1 MVRGLSVPDPDV
13 PGVDVLVPR
22 RQARDALPGHLLLHV
37 AESVVRRELLVD
49 HVPSEEE
56 GHLVRHQH
64 PGSLV
69 RVVVVD
75 HVLRLEGVVFG
86 VPASSPV
93 LRVRHGN
100 PGRPAQV
107 FAPPGLVAQAVFR
120 GELAERDPASGI
132 DERVPV
138 RGQGLALA
146 EIQVCTGHVLC
157 GIISHGV
164 LSLALMGCFA

>member
-13 PGVDVLVPR
+13 PGVDVLVPC
-22 RQARDALPGHLLLHV
+22 RQARYALPGHLLPHV
-37 AESVVRRELLVD
+37 AEGVVRRELLVD

-56 GHLVRHQH
+56 GHLIRHQH

-86 VPASSPV
+86 VLASSPV
-93 LRVRHGN
+93 LRVRHGGSGC
-100 PGRPAQV
+100 PTQV
-107 FAPPGLVAQAVFR
+107 FAPPGLVFQAVLS
-120 GELAERDPASGI
+120 GELSERDPASCI
-132 DERVPV
+132 DDRVPV
-138 RGQGLALA
+138 RGQCLALA
-146 EIQVCTGHVLC
+146 EVQVYTGHVLC

-164 LSLALMGCFA
+164 LSLALMIWL